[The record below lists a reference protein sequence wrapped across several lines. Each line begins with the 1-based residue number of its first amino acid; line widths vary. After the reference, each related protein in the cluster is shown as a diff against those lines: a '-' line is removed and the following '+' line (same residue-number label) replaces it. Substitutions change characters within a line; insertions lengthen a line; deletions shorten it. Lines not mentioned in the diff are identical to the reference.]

1 MTDAE
6 RRRVEALEERITEL
20 ERMRDAALELAAVYP
35 MGKILLR
42 LLKAKRVTGP

>member
-6 RRRVEALEERITEL
+6 RRRVEELEERVLQL
-20 ERMRDAALELAAVYP
+20 EQTRDAAFELAAVYP

-42 LLKAKRVTGP
+42 LLKARKVNQ